1 MSRTYRRDERPK
13 WARQTRRDARQGN
26 PFRCCH
32 CKRFIGSLPSGGQHR
47 NHCPVCLHS
56 RHVDGRIPGDRRA
69 TCGGKMAPSALFAR
83 PNGEQVLV
91 HRCLACGFER
101 HNRVAADD
109 DPLVTLRLPLVTPR
123 HGLRP
128 DSTLPGALPTDIVE
142 EEGERMTS

>member
-1 MSRTYRRDERPK
+1 
-13 WARQTRRDARQGN
+13 
-26 PFRCCH
+26 
-32 CKRFIGSLPSGGQHR
+32 
-47 NHCPVCLHS
+47 
-56 RHVDGRIPGDRRA
+56 
-69 TCGGKMAPSALFAR
+69 MAPSALFAR